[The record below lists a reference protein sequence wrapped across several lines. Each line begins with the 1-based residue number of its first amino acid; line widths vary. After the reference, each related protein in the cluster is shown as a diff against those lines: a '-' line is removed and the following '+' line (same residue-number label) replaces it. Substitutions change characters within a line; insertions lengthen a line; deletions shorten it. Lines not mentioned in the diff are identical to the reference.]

1 MMRLAVLLVFVA
13 GPMLAAV
20 ASAQPAADEQQL
32 KDIQQ
37 QLARAWSQ
45 HDRVFIESILA
56 PEWSVTQPDGQVLA
70 RAVVLGTFF
79 DAVTFDSNVVDD
91 VSVLLFG
98 DAAVVRGRTTA
109 SGTLNGTA
117 INARIRFTDVFIK
130 RNGRWQAV
138 ASHASPLSSGT
149 SGLQGAAGPQ
159 NPFVGNWMADLTQV
173 GIASELTNSGYEP

>member
-1 MMRLAVLLVFVA
+1 MRSAVLLVFVA

-45 HDRVFIESILA
+45 RDRAFIESILA
-56 PEWSVTQPDGQVLA
+56 PEWSVTQPDGQVLT

-79 DAVTFDSNVVDD
+79 DAVTIDSNVVDD

-98 DAAVVRGRTTA
+98 DTAVVRGRTV
-109 SGTLNGTA
+109 SF
-117 INARIRFTDVFIK
+117 R
-130 RNGRWQAV
+130 
-138 ASHASPLSSGT
+138 
-149 SGLQGAAGPQ
+149 QGC
-159 NPFVGNWMADLTQV
+159 MT
-173 GIASELTNSGYEP
+173 